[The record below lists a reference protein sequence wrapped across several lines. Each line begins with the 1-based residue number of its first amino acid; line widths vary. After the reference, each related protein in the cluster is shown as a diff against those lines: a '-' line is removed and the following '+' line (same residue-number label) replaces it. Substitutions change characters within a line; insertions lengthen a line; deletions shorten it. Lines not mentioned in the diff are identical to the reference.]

1 MKLKRILALVLTA
14 VMLSLLVSAPAM
26 AAAAGKLTTT
36 GSVNLRKGPGIDRE
50 VITSVRKDTELDY
63 RGASVYDSRGILWH
77 KVSYKNSSAW
87 VSAKYSYVTVSGK
100 KLDNK
105 VYVISTGSVNLRKG
119 PGTGY
124 AKITSVASGQ
134 KLFYLGKNDEDKNGR
149 TWYKVSCSKGVAWVS
164 SRYSRLSTG
173 KEESK
178 YVLTTASVNL
188 RKGPGTDYARIFAL
202 PKGKKLTYLGKTST
216 DSRGRKWYNVS
227 YNGTAGWVSSRYSVL
242 KNK

>member
-1 MKLKRILALVLTA
+1 MKLKRIFALVLTA

-26 AAAAGKLTTT
+26 AAAVGKLTTT
-36 GSVNLRKGPGIDRE
+36 GSVNLRKGPGLDRE

-63 RGASVYDSRGILWH
+63 KGASVYDSRGILWH
-77 KVSYKNSSAW
+77 KVSYKKSSAW

-124 AKITSVASGQ
+124 A
-134 KLFYLGKNDEDKNGR
+134 
-149 TWYKVSCSKGVAWVS
+149 
-164 SRYSRLSTG
+164 
-173 KEESK
+173 
-178 YVLTTASVNL
+178 
-188 RKGPGTDYARIFAL
+188 RIFAL
-202 PKGKKLTYLGKTST
+202 PKGTKLTYLGKTST